1 MGGYLAMK
9 ENIVVCTSLANSV
22 DSFYTISGWLAHLV
36 IEVVSCSSRVVE
48 VVGTRKGKEVEPK
61 CETSQLQKENM
72 KIQKD
77 VKGKIVQM
85 LCK

>member
-1 MGGYLAMK
+1 MGKAPSVPPMGKAPLVPPMGYPPP
-9 ENIVVCTSLANSV
+9 
-22 DSFYTISGWLAHLV
+22 G
-36 IEVVSCSSRVVE
+36 
-48 VVGTRKGKEVEPK
+48 KGKEVEPK
-61 CETSQLQKENM
+61 SETSQLQKENM